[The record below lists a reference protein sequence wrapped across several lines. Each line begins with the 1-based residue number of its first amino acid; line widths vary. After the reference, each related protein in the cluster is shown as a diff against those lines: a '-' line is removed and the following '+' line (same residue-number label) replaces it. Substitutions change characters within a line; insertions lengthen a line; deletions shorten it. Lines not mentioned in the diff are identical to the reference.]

1 MPVAPKFVASET
13 KAINRPL
20 PLIEDLLLV
29 DPALAGLPEL
39 SFDTNVV
46 CSVPAQPAIASG
58 PRTSIW
64 LAGAPKFVDAEANAT
79 KHPSLLMEGVSL
91 ELFPA
96 SGVGFVLSFE
106 TKLVIPFTL
115 SRIYICWPLM
125 IPVTRLVAFDT
136 NAINCPSLLIAGA
149 VLFDPALAV

>member
-1 MPVAPKFVASET
+1 MVAEEE
-13 KAINRPL
+13 KAINWPFPL
-20 PLIEDLLLV
+20 ADGLTVLPAPPLAE
-29 DPALAGLPEL
+29 LPEL

-58 PRTSIW
+58 PRTCIW

-106 TKLVIPFTL
+106 IRMV
-115 SRIYICWPLM
+115 
-125 IPVTRLVAFDT
+125 
-136 NAINCPSLLIAGA
+136 CP
-149 VLFDPALAV
+149 PT